1 MSNGNISET
10 QSLYERTWGQLT
22 AEFYKTEE
30 WPTASVIASLV
41 RSDEVFL
48 TFYRWL
54 YFRHLYSRFAST
66 IDVFDRTECASL
78 AGWTAL
84 ICAAF
89 ENFCNLFNYVL
100 NSDGPV
106 PLELPPSML
115 WDLIDEFLW
124 QFGEFSSWRQRLS
137 DKSEEDLQYLAEAPQ
152 VRRSSSRAR

>member
-1 MSNGNISET
+1 MRG
-10 QSLYERTWGQLT
+10 
-22 AEFYKTEE
+22 
-30 WPTASVIASLV
+30 
-41 RSDEVFL
+41 
-48 TFYRWL
+48 
-54 YFRHLYSRFAST
+54 HST
-66 IDVFDRTECASL
+66 S
-78 AGWTAL
+78 TAL
-84 ICAAF
+84 TSAAF